1 MKRIY
6 NKWKGY
12 SLADCDC
19 QYCLYY
25 GGKKKGERVCLSE
38 NCVCLE
44 EICEAIEREGGERK
58 DNGSQDQ

>member
-6 NKWKGY
+6 NKWQGY

-19 QYCLYY
+19 RYCLYY
-25 GGKKKGERVCLSE
+25 GGRKHGECICLSE
-38 NCVCLE
+38 KCVCLE
-44 EICEAIEREGGERK
+44 EIAKAIERESGERK

>member
-6 NKWKGY
+6 NKWQGY

-25 GGKKKGERVCLSE
+25 GGKRKGERVCLSE
-38 NCVCLE
+38 KCVCLD
-44 EICEAIEREGGERK
+44 EICKAIERESGERK

>member
-6 NKWKGY
+6 NKWQGY

-25 GGKKKGERVCLSE
+25 GGKKKGERFCLSE
-38 NCVCLE
+38 KCVCLE
-44 EICEAIEREGGERK
+44 EICEAIGRESGERK